1 VKLEDLAAGQR
12 LSGVLPGA
20 TVDEDDPRYGIVLEK
35 ITDVAKLIAALNRT
49 TTQLHGEKA
58 WRQAGMRAIAEAVAE
73 TDGDWSLN

>member
-1 VKLEDLAAGQR
+1 MTISIAVRAYNAI
-12 LSGVLPGA
+12 V
-20 TVDEDDPRYGIVLEK
+20 VYDEDDPRYGVVLEK

-58 WRQAGMRAIAEAVAE
+58 WRQAGMRAIAEAVAD